1 MSLPSVALGDVAEFI
16 RGVTYKPADLVENFS
31 DGSVVCMRTANVQRE
46 LQQSDLLSIPRELV
60 KSENKMLREGD
71 LLVSTANS
79 WNLVGKCCWVPALSY
94 PATAGGFIAVLRGK
108 PEKVDLRYLYHWF
121 SSPDTQVDA
130 RNCGRQTT
138 NISNMD
144 IGRCLALRIPL
155 PPLTEQRRIA
165 AILDKADALR
175 AKRRE
180 AIAKLDQLLQSVFLD
195 MFGDPVTNPK
205 GWPSPTVGSCCK
217 KVTVGI
223 VVRPASYYVD
233 VGVPAIRSLNI
244 GVNRI
249 IADDFVYFSERD
261 NNGPLKKTVL
271 RTGDVV
277 AVRSGQPGKAAVVPP
292 ELDGANAIDVLIART
307 DDSLLLPEFL
317 AYFMN
322 SVAGKKLVLK
332 EQRGQVQKH
341 LNVKQLSEAEIPLP
355 PLDEQKRFL
364 AFARCVGDLEKRLT
378 AGSKHFEALF
388 SGIQSR
394 AFAGT
399 L

>member
-16 RGVTYKPADLVENFS
+16 RGVTYKPQDLVENFS

-94 PATAGGFIAVLRGK
+94 PATAGGFIAVLRGQ

-121 SSPDTQVDA
+121 SSPDTQADA

-155 PPLTEQRRIA
+155 PPLAEQRRIA
-165 AILDKADALR
+165 AMLDKADALR

-180 AIAKLDQLLQSVFLD
+180 AIAKLGQLLQSVFLD
-195 MFGDPVTNPK
+195 MFGDPATNSK
-205 GWPSPTVGSCCK
+205 HLPTV
-217 KVTVGI
+217 
-223 VVRPASYYVD
+223 
-233 VGVPAIRSLNI
+233 SL
-244 GVNRI
+244 
-249 IADDFVYFSERD
+249 
-261 NNGPLKKTVL
+261 
-271 RTGDVV
+271 GDLGEW
-277 AVRSGQPGKAAVVPP
+277 RSGGTPSRSNSSFFHGEIPWYSSGELNSPYVGSSNECISEGAVAASAAKLMRPGSLMVGMYDTAAFKSSITTIPAACNQAV
-292 ELDGANAIDVLIART
+292 AF
-307 DDSLLLPEFL
+307 SLLDASKCETVYVYQALQ
-317 AYFMN
+317 
-322 SVAGKKLVLK
+322 VGKEHFKRL
-332 EQRGQVQKH
+332 QRGVRQKN
-341 LNVKQLSEAEIPLP
+341 LNLSMIRETKIPLP
-355 PLDEQKRFL
+355 PVEQQRK
-364 AFARCVGDLEKRLT
+364 FARVFAAVLGQHDR
-378 AGSKHFEALF
+378 
-388 SGIQSR
+388 QSR
-394 AFAGT
+394 HADRVDSLFRAMQRRTFAGT

>member
-1 MSLPSVALGDVAEFI
+1 
-16 RGVTYKPADLVENFS
+16 
-31 DGSVVCMRTANVQRE
+31 MRTANVQKE

-79 WNLVGKCCWVPALSY
+79 WNLVGKCCWVPALRY
-94 PATAGGFIAVLRGK
+94 PATAGGFIAVLRGQ

-155 PPLTEQRRIA
+155 PPLAEQRRIA

-195 MFGDPVTNPK
+195 MFGDPAGNPK
-205 GWPSPTVGSCCK
+205 GFPIAPLADAVSEARPITY
-217 KVTVGI
+217 GI
-223 VVRPASYYVD
+223 LKPGPD
-233 VGVPAIRSLNI
+233 FDGGVPYIRVVDIQRGTVS
-244 GVNRI
+244 
-249 IADDFVYFSERD
+249 S
-261 NNGPLKKTVL
+261 KTVRRTSPDIAKAYKRSTV
-271 RTGDVV
+271 RTGDVLMSIRGHV
-277 AVRSGQPGKAAVVPP
+277 GRIGVVPSD
-292 ELDGANAIDVLIART
+292 LDGANITQDTARI
-307 DDSLLLPEFL
+307 SVGPEFNPVYVRDAL
-317 AYFMN
+317 N
-322 SVAGKKLVLK
+322 SRAIQTHMQRFTRGAAVKGINLK
-332 EQRGQVQKH
+332 DVR
-341 LNVKQLSEAEIPLP
+341 EIPLP
-355 PLDEQKRFL
+355 VPPTEEQERYARL
-364 AFARCVGDLEKRLT
+364 AANI
-378 AGSKHFEALF
+378 EALK
-388 SGIQSR
+388 IQSEMQAASIADLFAGLQQM